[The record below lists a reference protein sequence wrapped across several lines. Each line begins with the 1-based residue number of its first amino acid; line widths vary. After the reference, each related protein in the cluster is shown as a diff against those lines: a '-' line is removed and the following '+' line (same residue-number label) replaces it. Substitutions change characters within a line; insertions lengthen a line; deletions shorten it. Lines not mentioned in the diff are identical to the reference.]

1 MSTVEPTDRP
11 VPTAVLDGA
20 VEEYP
25 RDKLY
30 VQVALILA
38 AITAVEVAT
47 YAAPKFPLW
56 HWGGGSNVGL
66 ISFLMILMAVKF
78 GMVAWFFMHLKWDKP
93 ILWRVF
99 ITGIVLALGV
109 YVAVMMMFRLFT
121 PESMV
126 RPSNSG

>member
-1 MSTVEPTDRP
+1 MSTVEPTDQP
-11 VPTAVLDGA
+11 VPTDVLDGA
-20 VEEYP
+20 IAPYP

-38 AITAVEVAT
+38 AITAVEIAT
-47 YAAPKFPLW
+47 YAQPKFPLW
-56 HWGGGSNVGL
+56 HWGGSSNVGI
-66 ISFLMILMAVKF
+66 ISFLLLLMAVKF

-99 ITGIVLALGV
+99 LSGLALALAV
-109 YVAVMMMFRLFT
+109 YVAVMMMFRMFT

-126 RPSNSG
+126 KPH

>member
-38 AITAVEVAT
+38 AITAVEIAT
-47 YAAPKFPLW
+47 YAQPKFFLW
-56 HWGGGSNVGL
+56 HWGGVSNVGI
-66 ISFLMILMAVKF
+66 ISFLMLLMAVKF

-99 ITGIVLALGV
+99 LTGILLAFSV
-109 YVAVMMMFRLFT
+109 YVAAMMMFRLFT

-126 RPSNSG
+126 RPSSF

>member
-1 MSTVEPTDRP
+1 MTSVEPTDQP
-11 VPTAVLDGA
+11 VPTQALDGA

-30 VQVALILA
+30 VQVAIILA

-47 YAAPKFPLW
+47 YAAPDFPFW
-56 HWGGGSNVGL
+56 SWGGDSNAGL
-66 ISFLMILMAVKF
+66 ISILLILMAVKF

-99 ITGIVLALGV
+99 LSGLLLALAV
-109 YVAVMMMFRLFT
+109 YVAVMFMFRLFS
-121 PESMV
+121 PDSMV
-126 RPSNSG
+126 